1 MDDGREKREKEI
13 KRTRLTNVFS
23 IRGWTFFSSFFST
36 STLIINPPTFSHRK
50 TTTTTA
56 FHNHSLSAERRDGS
70 SGFTAGFI
78 LGGVVFGALGFLF
91 APQISSA
98 LLSDDQSRL
107 KLPRFLD
114 DADGADGRGGSRQPM
129 TKQDLADRIAQLNSA
144 IDDVSAQLRA
154 QDEAAA
160 AAAAG
165 AEEGEA
171 VTEVAA

>member
-1 MDDGREKREKEI
+1 MP
-13 KRTRLTNVFS
+13 
-23 IRGWTFFSSFFST
+23 SFFS
-36 STLIINPPTFSHRK
+36 LLKPPHRPP
-50 TTTTTA
+50 
-56 FHNHSLSAERRDGS
+56 HRSPSAERRDGS

-114 DADGADGRGGSRQPM
+114 EEGGGDGRGGSRQPM

-160 AAAAG
+160 VAAG

-171 VTEVAA
+171 VSEVTA

>member
-1 MDDGREKREKEI
+1 M
-13 KRTRLTNVFS
+13 S
-23 IRGWTFFSSFFST
+23 CCSSWSWTFVFFST
-36 STLIINPPTFSHRK
+36 SSSLSLSLSLFK
-50 TTTTTA
+50 TKLYT
-56 FHNHSLSAERRDGS
+56 NNSAERRDGS

-98 LLSDDQSRL
+98 LLSEDQSRL

-114 DADGADGRGGSRQPM
+114 DTDADGRARSGGQPM

-160 AAAAG
+160 AAA
-165 AEEGEA
+165 EEGEA
-171 VTEVAA
+171 VSEVAA

>member
-1 MDDGREKREKEI
+1 MP
-13 KRTRLTNVFS
+13 
-23 IRGWTFFSSFFST
+23 SFFS
-36 STLIINPPTFSHRK
+36 LLKPPHRPPQR
-50 TTTTTA
+50 
-56 FHNHSLSAERRDGS
+56 SPSAERRDGS

-114 DADGADGRGGSRQPM
+114 EEGGGDGRGGSRQPM

-160 AAAAG
+160 VAAG

-171 VTEVAA
+171 VSEVTA

>member
-1 MDDGREKREKEI
+1 M
-13 KRTRLTNVFS
+13 TNLFS
-23 IRGWTFFSSFFST
+23 CLPRAGPFLLLLDLDTHRHSNFLSSK
-36 STLIINPPTFSHRK
+36 NPPPPPPPLRIT
-50 TTTTTA
+50 
-56 FHNHSLSAERRDGS
+56 LSAERRDGS

-114 DADGADGRGGSRQPM
+114 DADGGDGRGGSRQPM

-144 IDDVSAQLRA
+144 IDDVSAQLRE

>member
-1 MDDGREKREKEI
+1 M
-13 KRTRLTNVFS
+13 
-23 IRGWTFFSSFFST
+23 FFRSST
-36 STLIINPPTFSHRK
+36 SFLSTLTLILQLPFIEKPPPTP
-50 TTTTTA
+50 TTII
-56 FHNHSLSAERRDGS
+56 FSAERRDGS

-114 DADGADGRGGSRQPM
+114 DADGSDGRGGSRQPM

>member
-1 MDDGREKREKEI
+1 MMGARRKKNANAFQSSRP
-13 KRTRLTNVFS
+13 RPRPALPLNLFS
-23 IRGWTFFSSFFST
+23 ST
-36 STLIINPPTFSHRK
+36 STPSTPTL
-50 TTTTTA
+50 TL
-56 FHNHSLSAERRDGS
+56 NLNNSAGRSDGS

-114 DADGADGRGGSRQPM
+114 DEAGGDGGNGARRGAGQPM

-160 AAAAG
+160 EVAAAG
-165 AEEGEA
+165 EGGEA
-171 VTEVAA
+171 AVAEAAA

>member
-1 MDDGREKREKEI
+1 MTI
-13 KRTRLTNVFS
+13 VFHFS
-23 IRGWTFFSSFFST
+23 DLDPFFLLLFLSSFST
-36 STLIINPPTFSHRK
+36 STLILLQLSFLKPPPLLF
-50 TTTTTA
+50 
-56 FHNHSLSAERRDGS
+56 SAERRDGS

-114 DADGADGRGGSRQPM
+114 DDADGDGRGGSARGQPM

-160 AAAAG
+160 AAAG

-171 VTEVAA
+171 VTTEVAA